1 LTIQATVIWL
11 LKIVVDTI
19 GQLSFKAAAN
29 IEGENWVAHW
39 RAMLSDKWMWA
50 GIGSYVIEFF
60 LWLALLSLVPL
71 SLAVLLASFNI
82 LTITLGG
89 RLIFQEKLTFNRCL
103 AITLIALGV
112 GLVGWA

>member
-1 LTIQATVIWL
+1 MTAQATLIWL
-11 LKIVVDTI
+11 LKIVADTI

-29 IEGENWVAHW
+29 IEEDHWLAHW
-39 RAMLSDKWMWA
+39 KAMMSDKWMWA
-50 GIGSYVIEFF
+50 GIGSYFVEFF

-89 RLIFQEKLTFNRCL
+89 RLIFKEKLTPRRCL
-103 AITLIALGV
+103 AISLIAVGV
-112 GLVGWA
+112 ALVGWA